1 MSSKRAF
8 LRRAALAA
16 LAVGTVTALAVQPAM
31 ADRWKKNRGWYGGG
45 YVVAQP
51 YVGYYAPPP
60 VVFYPPPPVGLH
72 AAGRRLRAA
81 SAARGLRGAGAG
93 LRSAQPQ
100 LRHHAAAALTKVQ
113 RIRAKPPLLSGAA
126 APLC

>member
-60 VVFYPPPPVGLH
+60 VVFYPPPPVVYTSP
-72 AAGRRLRAA
+72 AVVYA
-81 SAARGLRGAGAG
+81 
-93 LRSAQPQ
+93 
-100 LRHHAAAALTKVQ
+100 
-113 RIRAKPPLLSGAA
+113 PPPPPVVYA
-126 APLC
+126 APAPVYGPPSLSFGITLPLR

>member
-31 ADRWKKNRGWYGGG
+31 ADRWKNPGWYGGG

-51 YVGYYAPPP
+51 YVGY
-60 VVFYPPPPVGLH
+60 
-72 AAGRRLRAA
+72 
-81 SAARGLRGAGAG
+81 
-93 LRSAQPQ
+93 
-100 LRHHAAAALTKVQ
+100 
-113 RIRAKPPLLSGAA
+113 
-126 APLC
+126 